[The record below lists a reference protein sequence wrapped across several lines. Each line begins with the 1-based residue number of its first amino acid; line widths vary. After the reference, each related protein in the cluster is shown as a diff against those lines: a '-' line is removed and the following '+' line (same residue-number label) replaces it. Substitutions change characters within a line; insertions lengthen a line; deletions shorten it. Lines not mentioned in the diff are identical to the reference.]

1 MKEKKKTKRLQ
12 PPHPFIVIFAAVL
25 FAMVLTM
32 RVPLGR
38 YELKQVTTLDNG
50 QQQTV
55 SVVDPDSF
63 RYILDEKG
71 DRVAYPAPV
80 FSPSSHGRQ
89 GLMNVLFS
97 GLEYGEQA
105 AGTAGLIAYM
115 LVIGGS
121 FGILQRTGVVD
132 QTILRIVHRT
142 EDVVMLFPPLLFIL
156 FSLSG
161 AWFGFS
167 EGTVP
172 LALLLI
178 PLLIGMDFDAVTG
191 VLVTFAATQIG
202 IAASWRSP
210 AALTIAQ
217 NIAGVPIHSGANF
230 RFILWLVLTLCGA
243 AYATFYAWRVYHDPH
258 RSVSYQQDAR
268 CRGRLDNLRERR
280 EPVTLGSRLV
290 TLVVA
295 GSVVWAVWGAMTMS
309 YGLADIATVF
319 FVMAVIVAVIGVFFH
334 LGGMKFADIP
344 RAFQSGACDLMGAV
358 LVVGMAQGMVLLLG
372 GIGPT
377 DASVLNTIL
386 YWAARAFSKLPG
398 VLAGWMMYLF
408 HLFLNFVVPSDT
420 GQASLVMPVMAPLAD
435 SLGLSRQISV
445 LAFQLGGS
453 LSHLVMPTSGCLIGI
468 LSAAHLEWGDW
479 LRSQWKILGIVFG
492 LGLLTLTVGT
502 LIGYA

>member
-1 MKEKKKTKRLQ
+1 MKEKKKPKRLQ

-161 AWFGFS
+161 
-167 EGTVP
+167 
-172 LALLLI
+172 
-178 PLLIGMDFDAVTG
+178 
-191 VLVTFAATQIG
+191 
-202 IAASWRSP
+202 
-210 AALTIAQ
+210 
-217 NIAGVPIHSGANF
+217 
-230 RFILWLVLTLCGA
+230 
-243 AYATFYAWRVYHDPH
+243 
-258 RSVSYQQDAR
+258 SV
-268 CRGRLDNLRERR
+268 RERCLWR
-280 EPVTLGSRLV
+280 CCS
-290 TLVVA
+290 
-295 GSVVWAVWGAMTMS
+295 
-309 YGLADIATVF
+309 
-319 FVMAVIVAVIGVFFH
+319 
-334 LGGMKFADIP
+334 
-344 RAFQSGACDLMGAV
+344 
-358 LVVGMAQGMVLLLG
+358 
-372 GIGPT
+372 
-377 DASVLNTIL
+377 
-386 YWAARAFSKLPG
+386 
-398 VLAGWMMYLF
+398 
-408 HLFLNFVVPSDT
+408 FL
-420 GQASLVMPVMAPLAD
+420 
-435 SLGLSRQISV
+435 
-445 LAFQLGGS
+445 
-453 LSHLVMPTSGCLIGI
+453 C
-468 LSAAHLEWGDW
+468 
-479 LRSQWKILGIVFG
+479 
-492 LGLLTLTVGT
+492 
-502 LIGYA
+502 